1 MRPSMERKDYLKWL
15 SVLCVVLAAFGVGI
29 FLVGYQPLS
38 AGRVATVCLLVVA
51 AAVLAWL
58 SRRERN

>member
-1 MRPSMERKDYLKWL
+1 MERKRYLKWL

-29 FLVGYQPLS
+29 FAVGYQPLS
-38 AGRVATVCLLVVA
+38 VGRVATIRLLVAA

-58 SRRERN
+58 SRRDRP

>member
-1 MRPSMERKDYLKWL
+1 MERKHYLKWL

-38 AGRVATVCLLVVA
+38 VGRVATICLLVVA
-51 AAVLAWL
+51 AAMLAWF
-58 SRRERN
+58 SRRDRP

>member
-1 MRPSMERKDYLKWL
+1 MERKYYLKWL

-29 FLVGYQPLS
+29 FLVGYQSLS
-38 AGRVATVCLLVVA
+38 VGRVATICLLVVA

-58 SRRERN
+58 SCRGRP

>member
-1 MRPSMERKDYLKWL
+1 MERKHYLKWL

-38 AGRVATVCLLVVA
+38 VGRVATICLLVVA
-51 AAVLAWL
+51 AAVLARF
-58 SRRERN
+58 SRRDRP

>member
-1 MRPSMERKDYLKWL
+1 MERKHYLKWL

-38 AGRVATVCLLVVA
+38 VGRVATICLLALA
-51 AAVLAWL
+51 AAVLAGL
-58 SRRERN
+58 SRRDRP

>member
-1 MRPSMERKDYLKWL
+1 MERKHYLKWL

-38 AGRVATVCLLVVA
+38 VGRVATICLLVVA

-58 SRRERN
+58 SCRARS

>member
-1 MRPSMERKDYLKWL
+1 MERKHYLKWL

-38 AGRVATVCLLVVA
+38 VGRVATICLLALA

-58 SRRERN
+58 SRRDRP

>member
-1 MRPSMERKDYLKWL
+1 MERKHYLKWL
-15 SVLCVVLAAFGVGI
+15 SALCAVLAVFGVGI

-38 AGRVATVCLLVVA
+38 VGRVATICLLVVT

-58 SRRERN
+58 SRRDRP